1 MSKSFNGQRLRQAR
15 LYNGLSINELADM
28 LSVTKQAIS
37 QYETQNVT
45 PEFEKMRIITEKL
58 NFPSSYFFQ
67 EDIYEVNTK
76 TTYFRALLSANKNAR
91 LQQQIKLKHLA
102 IIYQVLSKYLEF
114 PPLNIPKIEYENN
127 LDFEQIALDL
137 RNYWGIGEKPIDNIS
152 NLLERNG
159 IIVAS
164 YPVNQDNIDAYS
176 QKIKVEGSDR
186 YIVVLSNDK
195 NLAARSNFDA
205 AHELGHILLHDW
217 NIDLEELSREDFKQ
231 QEREANYFAAAFLL
245 PKNAFLR
252 DISLYP
258 RDLKYYIELKKKWK
272 VSISAMLIRANCLGV
287 ITDNQYQ
294 YLMKQMATN
303 NWRKH
308 EPLDDILI
316 KQEPVLLNKSIEIL
330 LQNKIF
336 NAKEFMEELA
346 ENKLSMKPEEVEM
359 LLNLDKGRLYYENTI
374 DVSADII
381 KIKSFYNKCNN
392 KRDDNDKY

>member
-1 MSKSFNGQRLRQAR
+1 MAKNFNGQRLRQAR
-15 LYNGLSINELADM
+15 LYNGLSINDLANI
-28 LSVTKQAIS
+28 LGVTKQAIS
-37 QYETQNVT
+37 QYETQNKT

-67 EDIYEVNTK
+67 EDIYEVNAK
-76 TTYFRALLSANKNAR
+76 TTYFRALLSANKNIR

-102 IIYQVLSKYLEF
+102 IIYQVLNKYLEF
-114 PPLNIPKIEYENN
+114 PALNIPQIEYKNE

-137 RNYWGIGEKPIDNIS
+137 RAYWELGEKPIDNIS
-152 NLLERNG
+152 HLLEKNG

-176 QKIKVEGSDR
+176 QKIKVEDQDR
-186 YIVVLSNDK
+186 YIIVLSNDK
-195 NLAARSNFDA
+195 NSAVNNFDA

-217 NIDLEELSREDFKQ
+217 NIDLEELPREDFKQ

-252 DISLYP
+252 DVSMYP

-272 VSISAMLIRANCLGV
+272 VSISAMLIRANRLGV

-294 YLMKQMATN
+294 YLMKQMAIN
-303 NWRKH
+303 NWRNP
-308 EPLDDILI
+308 EPLDNILI
-316 KQEPVLLNKSIEIL
+316 KQEPILLNKSIEIL

-336 NAKEFMEELA
+336 NAKEFMEELT

-359 LLNLDKGRLYYENTI
+359 LLNLDKGTLFVEEEKESI
-374 DVSADII
+374 ASII
-381 KIKSFYNKCNN
+381 KIRKP
-392 KRDDNDKY
+392 